1 MTDSAM
7 KALAPA
13 IALFAV
19 VACAPLPATTP
30 PEAQRIHSIAAND
43 APAIDACW
51 RDVLKSPPHQAL
63 RARMGDHADSPTDAM
78 KSSRLKATPEEAA
91 QLARLQKDYLTPCR
105 RMALASAAKVDPR
118 IVAILNDS
126 YAKADANTARLV
138 AREISWGE
146 FVSENQ
152 AIVTQRRS
160 ELLATGEG
168 MQREQQPPPQ
178 QR

>member
-1 MTDSAM
+1 M

-13 IALFAV
+13 IALLAV
-19 VACAPLPATTP
+19 VGCAPSPTTTP
-30 PEAQRIHSIAAND
+30 PEAQRIHSIAASD

-63 RARMGDHADSPTDAM
+63 RGRMGDYADSPTEAM
-78 KSSRLKATPEEAA
+78 KSSRLKATAEEAA
-91 QLARLQKDYLTPCR
+91 QLALLQKDYLGPCR
-105 RMALASAAKVDPR
+105 RMALTSAAKVDPR
-118 IVAILNDS
+118 IVAILNQS

-138 AREISWGE
+138 AHEITWGE

-160 ELLATGEG
+160 ELLAAGED
-168 MQREQQPPPQ
+168 MQREQRAPSP
-178 QR
+178 RR